1 MDPIIDR
8 YIRIKNKYLIKF
20 GKDALDR
27 VIAPVYET
35 NGSLVNPEFLK
46 FIDNME
52 MAIETGTP
60 IEQVSEEIW
69 QNLVF

>member
-27 VIAPVYET
+27 VIAPVYKK
-35 NGSLVNPEFLK
+35 NGSLVNFEFLE

-52 MAIETGTP
+52 RAIETSTP